1 MSSETS
7 SSSRCARRIVTF
19 GLAGLIA
26 ASTALLPKTAL
37 ADTAEELQSAQ
48 QAVQE
53 SNIVSILKA
62 ITGVTDSAKLA
73 DTDLAAAAADY
84 LADIGLT
91 QEEADAL
98 KANLSKDYTVSEETP
113 EETPAD

>member
-1 MSSETS
+1 M
-7 SSSRCARRIVTF
+7 TF

-53 SNIVSILKA
+53 SN
-62 ITGVTDSAKLA
+62 LA
-73 DTDLAAAAADY
+73 Y
-84 LADIGLT
+84 
-91 QEEADAL
+91 EEASSRVEEL
-98 KANLSKDYTVSEETP
+98 EGGVLPINYEPKPSPENSCMTDYRMLISYCLQ
-113 EETPAD
+113 